1 MGFLCRFDRAQE
13 QALIFC
19 RRRAIIKNGLE
30 TVVVEFKFDVQLL
43 IEGENLSEDEA
54 TAYVTKN
61 FKGDCLL
68 IVGDETLLKVH
79 FHTNEP
85 WQILEYCA
93 TLGDIHDVIIENMIR
108 QANGL
113 QG

>member
-1 MGFLCRFDRAQE
+1 
-13 QALIFC
+13 
-19 RRRAIIKNGLE
+19 
-30 TVVVEFKFDVQLL
+30 VEFKFDVQLL

>member
-1 MGFLCRFDRAQE
+1 M
-13 QALIFC
+13 
-19 RRRAIIKNGLE
+19 
-30 TVVVEFKFDVQLL
+30 EFKFDVQLL

-54 TAYVTKN
+54 TAYFIKN
-61 FKGDCLL
+61 FNGDCLI
-68 IVGDETLLKVH
+68 IVGDETLIKVH

-85 WQILEYCA
+85 WKILEYCA
-93 TLGDIHDVIIENMIR
+93 TLGDVHDVVIENMVR